1 MTYTLNYIKTAM
13 DQAYPMINRSAV
25 IVRPKQPYINWAS
38 QLDNSN
44 IGPDQNDEPTIYLI
58 PEYNNDSSAW
68 AILEQIYDS
77 IFDAELH
84 AWHTQPSDWP
94 TNRTFAIFRDWFD
107 VVFVCEIS
115 DLGSGP
121 ILDDATLG

>member
-1 MTYTLNYIKTAM
+1 
-13 DQAYPMINRSAV
+13 MINRSAV

-44 IGPDQNDEPTIYLI
+44 ITPNQNDEPTIYLI
-58 PEYNNDSSAW
+58 PEYNDDLPTW

-84 AWHTQPSDWP
+84 AWHTQTSDWP
-94 TNRTFAIFRDWFD
+94 TSRTFVMFSNWFD
-107 VVFVCEIS
+107 IVFVSEIE
-115 DLGSGP
+115 DLGIGP
-121 ILDDATLG
+121 VLDDDH